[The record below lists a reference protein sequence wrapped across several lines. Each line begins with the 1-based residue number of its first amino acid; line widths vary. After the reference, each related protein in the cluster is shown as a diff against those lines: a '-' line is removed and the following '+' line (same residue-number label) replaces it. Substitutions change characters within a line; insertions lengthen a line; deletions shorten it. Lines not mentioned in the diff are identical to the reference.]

1 MQHFSTSLSLP
12 SNFAWTNSA
21 ALAAIDRRGATVSWS
36 PGSTAAFVGIL
47 GSAISDTGSTAGFY
61 CRAPTGPGQFTIPAF
76 ILMAIPSGPGT
87 VALEATSSQRSFSA
101 PGIDFG
107 SLSGR
112 VTVVGSV
119 RY

>member
-1 MQHFSTSLSLP
+1 MQHFSTILSLP

-36 PGSTAAFVGIL
+36 GGSTAAFAVIA
-47 GSAISDTGSTAGFY
+47 GSATSDTGSTAGFY
-61 CRAPTGPGQFTIPAF
+61 CRAPTSPGQFTIPSSV
-76 ILMAIPSGPGT
+76 LMAIPSGPGYLILQ
-87 VALEATSSQRSFSA
+87 AASSQQSFSA
-101 PGIDFG
+101 PGLDFG

-112 VTVVGSV
+112 VSVVNTV